1 LNKYNHNFPQDALR
15 AYFTSN
21 HDENSHS
28 GSEYERMGNAAK
40 AFAVCCAL
48 WNGIPLIYSG
58 QELPNKN
65 RLKFFDKDAI
75 EWKDH
80 CGLHDF
86 YKTLLH
92 LHSTHPALRAGDN
105 SVSTYLLKTTK
116 EGIFSFLRK
125 NGSKEILVMLNLAG
139 DTALFTITGEE
150 FTGGTYKD
158 VFSGDFSV
166 IEKNIT
172 LSLEAWGYR
181 VFEK

>member
-1 LNKYNHNFPQDALR
+1 
-15 AYFTSN
+15 
-21 HDENSHS
+21 
-28 GSEYERMGNAAK
+28 
-40 AFAVCCAL
+40 
-48 WNGIPLIYSG
+48 
-58 QELPNKN
+58 
-65 RLKFFDKDAI
+65 
-75 EWKDH
+75 
-80 CGLHDF
+80 LHDF

-92 LHSTHPALRAGDN
+92 LHSTHPALRAGDS
-105 SVSTYLLKTTK
+105 SVSTYLLKITK
-116 EGIFSFLRK
+116 EGVFSFLRK

-139 DTALFTITGEE
+139 DTALFTITVEE